1 MAGDDL
7 PADAKSV
14 VAPAATTLGA
24 ALSDQRIPQPVDV
37 VLIVTGHLKADGLAV
52 GESRPAIESDVGL
65 TEKSECGRQDITL
78 GPLRVTLV
86 IGDVTQLGVGK
97 EADIKFRRIFR
108 LSIEP

>member
-1 MAGDDL
+1 M
-7 PADAKSV
+7 
-14 VAPAATTLGA
+14 APAATTLGA

-65 TEKSECGRQDITL
+65 TEKSECGRQGITL